1 MQGGAHCDSLGGPR
15 GAQQGLYLH
24 QTQTP
29 SWGGGKGGDPPT
41 RARTRPD
48 SVHRVPV
55 RCWSGFRCGLQK
67 RPPSWEHNKFGP
79 VLRCSSQVSKS
90 PLAGVRRHPVAAM
103 PLVALWKLGGFST
116 RKVFKYLLRTGLCSK
131 GRDVAADKTL
141 HPLGHTA
148 GVSNTPGTKPARP
161 RSEARQSAL
170 SPTPG
175 TLPGSLP
182 LLGPAPRS
190 DLCLP
195 SCTFK
200 TQNSDQTLRSPPNL
214 C

>member
-15 GAQQGLYLH
+15 GAQQGHYLH

-29 SWGGGKGGDPPT
+29 SWGGGKEGDPPT
-41 RARTRPD
+41 RARTQSD

-131 GRDVAADKTL
+131 GRDVAGDKTL
-141 HPLGHTA
+141 HPLGHAA

-161 RSEARQSAL
+161 RSVAL
-170 SPTPG
+170 RLGSPH
-175 TLPGSLP
+175 
-182 LLGPAPRS
+182 
-190 DLCLP
+190 CLP
-195 SCTFK
+195 RPGPCQARSHSWAPPPAVTSAFPLAPSK
-200 TQNSDQTLRSPPNL
+200 LRTRIKP
-214 C
+214 